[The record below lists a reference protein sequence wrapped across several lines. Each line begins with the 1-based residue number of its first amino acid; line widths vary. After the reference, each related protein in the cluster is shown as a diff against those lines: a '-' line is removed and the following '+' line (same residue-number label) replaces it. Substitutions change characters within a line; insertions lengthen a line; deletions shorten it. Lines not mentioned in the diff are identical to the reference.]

1 MDVKEH
7 FYADD
12 PQRGPADVKTALA
25 GVEYF
30 FIGNGLVQAAVQWDT
45 SGEGTSL
52 GLLVMH
58 PCRFGPKRA
67 ALTFDPE
74 VGLRATTVQV
84 RSGGE
89 SHVPLAGTVECQWAD
104 DEGVPVVSATWKGG
118 AFQVEERF
126 FCPDRAR
133 PVLIR
138 VVTVRNAGDGPVD
151 VAVATGPEAERLERN
166 ASIEPG
172 GTVRYVLQYRLA
184 ESDDGPIVKSAWLDA
199 QPALDG
205 AGAYWSGLSTCSF
218 GSPSLN
224 HLFAAAR
231 RQMPA
236 VLGPGGQMD
245 GSIWQYNLEWVR
257 DQAAVSSALLMLG
270 DFTLSRTM
278 LARLLTDFVSEAG
291 DTVDS
296 GRSRPPEEAELDQN
310 GQLLLAVKTY
320 VDWTGDV
327 PFVREHWKKMTAV
340 AEFPLRPEFRHA
352 ESGLLH
358 NCREYWERHAIFG
371 IEDGMEMV
379 YQLYVSMGL
388 TAAAHLA
395 RLIGEAQQAER
406 WDAEADRLKRAMLED
421 ERYGLVDR
429 GCFTKR
435 RRVDGTVQERIQV
448 QADAGL
454 PDWMP
459 VAGPG
464 LHYLNPDTCS
474 ILPIALEFIDPAC
487 ELATRTLTD
496 VDRLWNQG
504 WEGGGYS
511 RYNITSE
518 PDSPG
523 PWPFASIFVA
533 RASLEAGQYD
543 RCWNVLN
550 WLASTTGGKAGSW
563 FEFIGPCKRPP
574 APQAGIIPWTW
585 AELVCFFVHHLFG
598 VRPADDNLLLRPRL
612 LPDVNDAKAS
622 FRIGG
627 HPLRLHVRRTDD
639 EKAVGFIVNGERHPY
654 HASGLRLPRP
664 TNELDVTVH
673 VPA

>member
-1 MDVKEH
+1 MSRR
-7 FYADD
+7 
-12 PQRGPADVKTALA
+12 PLA

-84 RSGGE
+84 RSGGQ

-172 GTVRYVLQYRLA
+172 GTVRYVLQYRLSEA
-184 ESDDGPIVKSAWLDA
+184 DDRPIVKSAWLDA

-205 AGAYWSGLSTCSF
+205 ARAYWSGLSTCSF
-218 GSPSLN
+218 DSPSLN

-236 VLGPGGQMD
+236 VLGPSGQMD

-270 DFTLSRTM
+270 DFALSRTM

-421 ERYGLVDR
+421 ERFGLVDNGR
-429 GCFTKR
+429 FTKR
-435 RRVDGTVQERIQV
+435 RRVDGTVQERIHV
-448 QADAGL
+448 QAGAGL

-474 ILPIALEFIDPAC
+474 ILPIALEFIDPASEAAHADARRC
-487 ELATRTLTD
+487 RPAVESGLGRRWVQSLQHHVGTGLAWAVAVRID
-496 VDRLWNQG
+496 IRGPRVA
-504 WEGGGYS
+504 GGGAV
-511 RYNITSE
+511 RPVLE
-518 PDSPG
+518 CAQLAGLHDRRQGGKLVRVHRPVQAAARP
-523 PWPFASIFVA
+523 ASGHHPLDLGGTRPLL
-533 RASLEAGQYD
+533 RASSVRCAAG
-543 RCWNVLN
+543 
-550 WLASTTGGKAGSW
+550 
-563 FEFIGPCKRPP
+563 
-574 APQAGIIPWTW
+574 
-585 AELVCFFVHHLFG
+585 
-598 VRPADDNLLLRPRL
+598 
-612 LPDVNDAKAS
+612 
-622 FRIGG
+622 
-627 HPLRLHVRRTDD
+627 
-639 EKAVGFIVNGERHPY
+639 
-654 HASGLRLPRP
+654 
-664 TNELDVTVH
+664 
-673 VPA
+673 